1 MKYRLYPL
9 KHSRAIDTEQLTASV
24 VPGKNT
30 MVRTARAFIAELS
43 SPLALATTRLEAAIS
58 WLIMFALW
66 DIWLSLWAI
75 KLHTF
80 GIVLSIPVSTI

>member
-1 MKYRLYPL
+1 MKYRLHLL
-9 KHSRAIDTEQLTASV
+9 KHSRAIDAEQLTASA

-58 WLIMFALW
+58 WLIMFALCA
-66 DIWLSLWAI
+66 IWLSLWAI

-80 GIVLSIPVSTI
+80 GIALSIPILTT